1 VPTGMNG
8 HGRWAFV
15 KFTGIY
21 PIESDFVA
29 KM

>member
-1 VPTGMNG
+1 MNG

-21 PIESDFVA
+21 PIESDFAA